1 MLESR
6 KNIFCYLMV
15 APALILVILL
25 GILPMIQSLRMA
37 FVEYNLLTLR
47 TKGTPFVGLDNFEYL
62 FSDSVFIQTLIQTI
76 MFVVIVVGF
85 VIVLGVLA
93 AQVLNRQF
101 VGRTLLRTTF
111 LLPWF
116 IPPVIAAGI
125 WRWLLNT
132 NLSPINSVLSDI
144 GLINGNIGFLTDTTS
159 IGYFSLPMLVVSLVR
174 TWNGLP
180 FVTVMVLAGLQS
192 IPSDIYEA
200 ADIDGA
206 SSWQKF
212 TRLTLPLLRPVLVVI
227 ATLLSI
233 SGIGYFEVNYVMT
246 GGGPR
251 DLTNILGVYAYDQ
264 AFSFYRFDYA
274 AAASS
279 VILILTSFIAFFYIR
294 YLLKED

>member
-1 MLESR
+1 
-6 KNIFCYLMV
+6 
-15 APALILVILL
+15 
-25 GILPMIQSLRMA
+25 
-37 FVEYNLLTLR
+37 
-47 TKGTPFVGLDNFEYL
+47 
-62 FSDSVFIQTLIQTI
+62 
-76 MFVVIVVGF
+76 MFVIIVVGF

-93 AQVLNRQF
+93 AQVLNRDF
-101 VGRTLLRTTF
+101 IGRTLLRTTF

-132 NLSPINSVLSDI
+132 NLSPINSVLKDA
-144 GLINGNIGFLTDTTS
+144 GLIDANIGFLTDTTS

-192 IPSDIYEA
+192 IPNEIYEA

-206 SSWQKF
+206 NSWQKF

-251 DLTNILGVYAYDQ
+251 DLTNILGVWAYDQ

-274 AAASS
+274 AATSS